1 MDTQNKVS
9 MENMTPEQSLETIW
23 NLLNKAAGKG
33 CFTIDESYVLKVLF
47 NKVSENLKDTKE
59 NEATST

>member
-23 NLLNKAAGKG
+23 NLLNKAA
-33 CFTIDESYVLKVLF
+33 
-47 NKVSENLKDTKE
+47 
-59 NEATST
+59 